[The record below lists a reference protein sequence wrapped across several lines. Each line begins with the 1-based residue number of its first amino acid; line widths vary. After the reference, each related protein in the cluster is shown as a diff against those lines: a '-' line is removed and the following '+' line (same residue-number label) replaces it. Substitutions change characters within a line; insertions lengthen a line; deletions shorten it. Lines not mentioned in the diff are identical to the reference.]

1 MTTGFIVGK
10 FYPFH
15 RGHKYLIDTAR
26 KLVDDLVVVVAAKPR
41 ETIPGV
47 FRYEWLRETFAF
59 TPNVDVGLIENDLPD
74 DDHQAWANFTKDYL
88 GYVPDFVFTSEDY
101 GEGWAKALGSTHV
114 QVDKAR
120 VEVPVSGTMIRANPL
135 GYLDYLEPCVRE
147 YYVKRVVLVG
157 AESCGKTT
165 LAEALAS
172 EYCTKWVPE
181 YGRPFSEWFHT
192 PNDLWESMEFT
203 HIAKVQNEVENIIA
217 RRANK
222 VLFCDTNA
230 ATTALWHQRYMGEP
244 SQTCWHEY
252 EFHKKPDLYVL
263 CGTEVGFHQDEYG
276 LRDRPEG
283 REKMQGDYYDW
294 LRSQMVPF
302 ILVSGRLQ
310 DRVMQVK
317 EAVDVMLSQ
326 REPTNA

>member
-192 PNDLWESMEFT
+192 PNDLWESMEPT
-203 HIAKVQNEVENIIA
+203 
-217 RRANK
+217 R
-222 VLFCDTNA
+222 FCS
-230 ATTALWHQRYMGEP
+230 ATPMPQP
-244 SQTCWHEY
+244 
-252 EFHKKPDLYVL
+252 
-263 CGTEVGFHQDEYG
+263 
-276 LRDRPEG
+276 
-283 REKMQGDYYDW
+283 
-294 LRSQMVPF
+294 LRSGT
-302 ILVSGRLQ
+302 SGTW
-310 DRVMQVK
+310 
-317 EAVDVMLSQ
+317 ESQ
-326 REPTNA
+326 ARPVGTNMNFTRSLIYMSFVELKSDFTRTNTD